1 MFYPLGD
8 ISHCSYNA
16 RLANC
21 ITDIMAIG
29 MFLKQ
34 ISESK
39 LSKIGEVWV
48 KLNRSYQTTL
58 LLWYVYKSINN
69 RKYDNLLKQTHT
81 QPHPGLLNSTSGV
94 LN

>member
-8 ISHCSYNA
+8 ISHCSNNA

-48 KLNRSYQTTL
+48 KLNR
-58 LLWYVYKSINN
+58 
-69 RKYDNLLKQTHT
+69 
-81 QPHPGLLNSTSGV
+81 
-94 LN
+94 